1 MHGWMTWRLIKRVNF
16 ASNKDAES
24 GLHSRVQ
31 TLPSAS
37 LLMKQKDFVK
47 EWFQSQV
54 QEVIFKQNEGIFVF
68 YVKIKV
74 RISI

>member
-1 MHGWMTWRLIKRVNF
+1 M
-16 ASNKDAES
+16 
-24 GLHSRVQ
+24 
-31 TLPSAS
+31 
-37 LLMKQKDFVK
+37 FVK